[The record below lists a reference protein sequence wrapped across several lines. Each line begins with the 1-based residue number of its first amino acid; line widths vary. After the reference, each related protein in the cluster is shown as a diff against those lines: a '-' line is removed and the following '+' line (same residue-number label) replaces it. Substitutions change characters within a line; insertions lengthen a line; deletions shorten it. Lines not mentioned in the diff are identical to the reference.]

1 MKNNT
6 IITIS
11 REYGSGGR
19 IIGQKVSEKLGIPFY
34 DNELITLAAERSGIN
49 EEYFKEVDTMPKSS
63 IILSLSVLSP
73 STEVYGM
80 PLNEKI
86 FLTQSKVIREV
97 AEEGPCVIVGRCAD
111 YVLENNPNVVNVFIH
126 SSMPNR
132 VKRVKEVYGDKVHD
146 NIESYIKKIDRRRA
160 SYYSFFT
167 DKSWGKA
174 NNYSL
179 VLNSNQIGIDNC
191 VDIIIDYIN
200 KKEEHNK

>member
-19 IIGQKVSEKLGIPFY
+19 IIGQKLSEKLGIPFY

-49 EEYFKEVDTMPKSS
+49 EEYFKEIDSMPKSS

-86 FLTQSKVIREV
+86 FLTQSKVIREL

-111 YVLENNPNVVNVFIH
+111 FVLENNPNVVNVFIH

-146 NIESYIKKIDRRRA
+146 NVESYIKKIDRRRA

-179 VLNSNQIGIDNC
+179 VLNSDQIGIDNC
-191 VDIIIDYIN
+191 VDIIVDYIN
-200 KKEEHNK
+200 KKNEYNK

>member
-34 DNELITLAAERSGIN
+34 DNELINLAAERSGIN

-63 IILSLSVLSP
+63 IILTLSVLSP

-86 FLTQSKVIREV
+86 FLAQSKVIREI

-126 SSMPNR
+126 SPMPNR

-179 VLNSNQIGIDNC
+179 VLNSDQIGIDNC

>member
-19 IIGQKVSEKLGIPFY
+19 IVGKQLAEKLGIPFY

-49 EEYFKEVDTMPKSS
+49 EEYFKEAETMAKSS
-63 IILSLSVLSP
+63 IILSLSMLSP
-73 STEVYGM
+73 ATEVYGM

-111 YVLENNPNVVNVFIH
+111 FVLQNNPNVINIFIH
-126 SSMPNR
+126 SSLPNR
-132 VKRVKEVYGDKVHD
+132 AKRVKEVYGDVSHD
-146 NIESYIKKIDRRRA
+146 NVEAIIKKVDKRRA
-160 SYYSFFT
+160 NYYSYFT
-167 DKSWGKA
+167 DRAWGRA

-179 VLNSNQIGIDNC
+179 VLNSDQIGLDNC
-191 VDIIIDYIN
+191 VDLIIEYMNRRNEYN
-200 KKEEHNK
+200 K

>member
-49 EEYFKEVDTMPKSS
+49 EEYFKEIDSMPKSS

-179 VLNSNQIGIDNC
+179 VLNSDQIGIDNC

>member
-19 IIGQKVSEKLGIPFY
+19 IIGQKLSEKLGIPFY

-49 EEYFKEVDTMPKSS
+49 EEYFKEVDSMPKSS

-111 YVLENNPNVVNVFIH
+111 FVLENNPNVVNVFIH
-126 SSMPNR
+126 SSMTNR
-132 VKRVKEVYGDKVHD
+132 VKRVKEVYGDKAHD
-146 NIESYIKKIDRRRA
+146 NVESYIKKIDRRRA

-179 VLNSNQIGIDNC
+179 VLNSDQIGIDNC

>member
-34 DNELITLAAERSGIN
+34 DNELINLAAERSGIN

-63 IILSLSVLSP
+63 IILTLSVLSP

-86 FLTQSKVIREV
+86 FLAQSKVIREI

-126 SSMPNR
+126 SPMPNR

-179 VLNSNQIGIDNC
+179 VLNSDQIGIDNC

-200 KKEEHNK
+200 KKDEHNK

>member
-34 DNELITLAAERSGIN
+34 DNELINLAAERSGIN

-63 IILSLSVLSP
+63 IILTLSVLSP

-86 FLTQSKVIREV
+86 FLAQSKVIREI

-126 SSMPNR
+126 SPMPNR

-179 VLNSNQIGIDNC
+179 VLDSDQIGIDNC

>member
-63 IILSLSVLSP
+63 IILSLSLLSP

-179 VLNSNQIGIDNC
+179 VLNSDQIGIDNC

>member
-19 IIGQKVSEKLGIPFY
+19 IIGQKLSEKLGIPFY

-49 EEYFKEVDTMPKSS
+49 EEYFKEVDSMPKSS

-86 FLTQSKVIREV
+86 FLTQSKVIHEV
-97 AEEGPCVIVGRCAD
+97 AEEGSCVIVGRCAD
-111 YVLENNPNVVNVFIH
+111 FVLENNPNVVNVFIH
-126 SSMPNR
+126 SSMSNR
-132 VKRVKEVYGDKVHD
+132 IKRVKEVYGDKVHD
-146 NIESYIKKIDRRRA
+146 NVESYIKKIDRRRA

-179 VLNSNQIGIDNC
+179 VLNSDQIGIDNC
-191 VDIIIDYIN
+191 VDMIIEYIN
-200 KKEEHNK
+200 KRDDYNK

>member
-86 FLTQSKVIREV
+86 FLTQSKVIRGV

-179 VLNSNQIGIDNC
+179 VLNSDQIGIDNC

>member
-179 VLNSNQIGIDNC
+179 VLNSDQIGIDNC